1 MTDECRHGFE
11 PELCAVCNPPKTPE
25 KPAAARQSRV
35 AGIRTTRPSRPA
47 AQRGSSA
54 KTKTV
59 RVDQQRLFHVTHT
72 RNLPAILAGGSILCD
87 DLLHDDAQS
96 GPCEVALSSEENRAA
111 RRRITIDD
119 AAVSAYVPFFLSPDA
134 SVWGSIRSREPNVR
148 LDSDLVRTSPTD
160 YVMLVATVASI
171 RAIDGDMVIADGD
184 AAAGLTRFA
193 SEPDQADRML
203 ARFALDD
210 SGEQKLVAEALVRG
224 EVPVSALSIIGV
236 SSIKQRERV
245 KQMLADAGLRT
256 KVAAHQPW
264 FVAQ

>member
-1 MTDECRHGFE
+1 MRTATAPR
-11 PELCAVCNPPKTPE
+11 TSRS
-25 KPAAARQSRV
+25 PALN
-35 AGIRTTRPSRPA
+35 
-47 AQRGSSA
+47 GSS
-54 KTKTV
+54 KKSGKPV

-72 RNLPAILAGGSILCD
+72 RNLPSILAGGSILCD
-87 DLLHDDAQS
+87 DLLHDDDRTEGA
-96 GPCEVALSSEENRAA
+96 EVALSSDENRAA

-119 AAVSAYVPFFLSPDA
+119 ASVSAYVPFFLSPDA
-134 SVWGSIRSREPNVR
+134 AVWGSIRGREPNVR
-148 LDSDLVRTSPTD
+148 LDPDLVRTSPND

-171 RAIDGDMVIADGD
+171 RALETTDLVIADGD
-184 AAAGLTRFA
+184 AAGGLTRFA
-193 SEPDQADRML
+193 SEPDEADRML
-203 ARFALDD
+203 ARFALDE

-245 KQMLADAGLRT
+245 KQLLADVGLRT

>member
-1 MTDECRHGFE
+1 MSDECRHGFE
-11 PELCAVCNPPKTPE
+11 PELCAVCNPPTIPE

-35 AGIRTTRPSRPA
+35 AGARATRKSRPS
-47 AQRGSSA
+47 AQRSSPSKA
-54 KTKTV
+54 KTV

-72 RNLPAILAGGSILCD
+72 RNLPSILAGGSILCD
-87 DLLHDDAQS
+87 DLLCDADRTAEA
-96 GPCEVALSSEENRAA
+96 EVTLSSDENRAA

-134 SVWGSIRSREPNVR
+134 SVWGSIRAREPNVR

-171 RAIDGDMVIADGD
+171 RAFDGDMVIADGD

-193 SEPDQADRML
+193 SEHAQADRML
-203 ARFALDD
+203 ARFALDE

-264 FVAQ
+264 FAAQ

>member
-1 MTDECRHGFE
+1 MSDECRHGFE
-11 PELCAVCNPPKTPE
+11 PELCAVCNPPKVPE
-25 KPAAARQSRV
+25 KIAATRV
-35 AGIRTTRPSRPA
+35 TTATRTTRSNSVS
-47 AQRGSSA
+47 RGS
-54 KTKTV
+54 KKQGKPV
-59 RVDQQRLFHVTHT
+59 RVDQQRLYHVTHT

-87 DLLHDDAQS
+87 DLLHDADRTEGA
-96 GPCEVALSSEENRAA
+96 EVALSSDENRAA

-160 YVMLVATVASI
+160 YVMLVTTVASI
-171 RAIDGDMVIADGD
+171 RAADGDMVIADGD

-193 SEPDQADRML
+193 SEPDEADRML
-203 ARFALDD
+203 ARVALDD
-210 SGEQKLVAEALVRG
+210 SGELKLVAEALVRG

-236 SSIKQRERV
+236 ASIKQRERV
-245 KQMLADAGLRT
+245 KQQLAGAGLHT